1 MGKMTHKVLIACE
14 ESQKGWFEM
23 DNPNSNPYSEENE
36 FELYNAYNKGYEQG
50 LLDSACKV
58 FENSKRVNKARK
70 IATWEWVK
78 DYYSVC
84 SNCGMLCQAHMTDS
98 ECPRCHS
105 KMVLTKEQRE
115 YKNATN

>member
-1 MGKMTHKVLIACE
+1 
-14 ESQKGWFEM
+14 M

-50 LLDSACKV
+50 LLDSGSLNAQSILDAACKV

-70 IATWEWVK
+70 IATWEWVE

-84 SNCGMLCQAHMTDS
+84 SNCGTLCQAHMTDS

-105 KMVLTKEQRE
+105 KMILTKEQRE
-115 YKNATN
+115 YKNAAN